1 MPMSPEIV
9 DAAIVAVGSF
19 NPPIVNVD
27 WLQLHGLIGEG
38 DAEVA
43 RSNDGFIV
51 SRPISKFQTDAF
63 AIQVLENQLSVTSL
77 GPVTPAL
84 PDLAMS
90 ILELLPHTPVTAL
103 GINVQAHYKMA
114 SESIYH
120 GVGDTLVPKQ
130 IWSQLL
136 PGKDIGM
143 ADLTVLIRDG
153 SRENP
158 ETTPNVKRIS
168 VQPST
173 RLKFGVYFRMNDH
186 YELDD
191 SGKRLTCARDA
202 AAIVRSKWNATY
214 NVSIELFEKILA
226 ATSA

>member
-1 MPMSPEIV
+1 MSMSPEILE
-9 DAAIVAVGSF
+9 AAVVAVGSF

-27 WLQLHGLIGEG
+27 WLQHHGLIGDG

-51 SRPISKFQTDAF
+51 SRPIAKFQTDAF
-63 AIQVLENQLSVTSL
+63 AVQVLENQLSISSL

-114 SESIYH
+114 SESTYH
-120 GVGDTLVPKQ
+120 CVGDTLVPKQ
-130 IWSQLL
+130 IWNQLL
-136 PGKDIGM
+136 PGKNVGM
-143 ADLTVLIRDG
+143 ADLTVLIQDGTRDK
-153 SRENP
+153 P
-158 ETTPNVKRIS
+158 EITPNVKRIS

-191 SGKRLTCARDA
+191 DGKRLACAGDA
-202 AAIVRSKWNATY
+202 AAIVRSKWSATY
-214 NVSIELFEKILA
+214 NASIELFEKILA